1 MEAEERPSKIR
12 KLDYEDGREE
22 QSSNGHHTSPK
33 SDPGDEPSRSVPMN
47 NSQDD
52 LEGRTNVQS
61 NHEGHYDSPNEQQV
75 PASSEHAGQES
86 EKQLSKSQL
95 KKMRRKE
102 QWEAGREYRKVVR
115 KQKNKER
122 KERKRAERDEQAS
135 KLVEED
141 GGPSGES
148 KPAEVITSRKAKSAQ
163 LPVTLLIDCGF
174 ETLMGEKE
182 IISLGS
188 QITRCYAM
196 NNQAPF
202 RSHLVVSSFGGQL
215 KNRFETVLTSQHK
228 NWKGVRFC
236 DEDFLRASEIAKE
249 QMSGPMAGELVGSF
263 SSSTKES
270 GSPMEAGEVVYL
282 TSESPDTLQE
292 LKPYSTYI
300 IGGLVDRNRHK
311 GICYKK
317 AMDNGMKTAKLPI
330 GQYMQMN
337 SRYVLATNHVV
348 EIILEWLDCR
358 DWGKAFMAV
367 MPKRKGAALKNT
379 GTTAKDADAE
389 LEEREGTSRASDD
402 VEVQV

>member
-12 KLDYEDGREE
+12 KLNYEDVREE
-22 QSSNGHHTSPK
+22 QSPNGHPTSPK
-33 SDPGDEPSRSVPMN
+33 SDPGDETSRSAPVS

-52 LEGRTNVQS
+52 LERRTSVQS
-61 NHEGHYDSPNEQQV
+61 NDEGHGDCQNEQQV
-75 PASSEHAGQES
+75 SHSLDNADQES
-86 EKQLSKSQL
+86 QKPLSKSQL
-95 KKMRRKE
+95 KKMRRRE

-122 KERKRAERDEQAS
+122 KERKRTERDEQAS

-141 GGPSGES
+141 GDPSGEL
-148 KPAEVITSRKAKSAQ
+148 KPAMVITSKKAKPTL

-174 ETLMGEKE
+174 ETLMGERE
-182 IISLGS
+182 IVSLGS

-202 RSHLVVSSFGGQL
+202 RSHLIVSSFSGQL

-228 NWKGVRFC
+228 SWKGVRFF

-249 QMSGPMAGELVGSF
+249 QMCGPMGGELAGSF

-270 GSPMEAGEVVYL
+270 DNPVEAGEVVYL

-311 GICYKK
+311 GICYKR

-337 SRYVLATNHVV
+337 SRYVLTTNHVV

-367 MPKRKGAALKNT
+367 MPKRKGAALKDT
-379 GTTAKDADAE
+379 GATAKDADAD
-389 LEEREGTSRASDD
+389 LEEQEGTSRTSDD